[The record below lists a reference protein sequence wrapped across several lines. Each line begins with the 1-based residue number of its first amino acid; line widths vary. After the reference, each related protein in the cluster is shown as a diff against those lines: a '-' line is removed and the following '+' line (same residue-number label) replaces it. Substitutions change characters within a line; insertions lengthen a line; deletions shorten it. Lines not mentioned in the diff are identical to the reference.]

1 MQTQEATEIVT
12 KTALKD
18 DVLALLL
25 FTVIVGIGFL
35 LWYFGRRITDAA
47 VKYLEKQ
54 SAAMEA
60 IHAEIKDLRKDLG
73 G

>member
-1 MQTQEATEIVT
+1 MTEMPTEVVT
-12 KTALKD
+12 ETALKD

-25 FTVIVGIGFL
+25 FVLIVGIGFL
-35 LWYFGRRITDAA
+35 FWYFGKRITDAA